1 MTNDRVWCVSCQR
14 WLKHDQG
21 YCPMFPDVLPPMVV
35 RRLEYTI
42 DTPMGSTDYK
52 VITGKKWAECVCL
65 IHTCF
70 EAEPKLGKWIVGQG
84 EKLHLGQDAG
94 KMLCLVGPGWGGD
107 VIRDTEK
114 DLLSLC
120 KNCVREWQKQPI

>member
-1 MTNDRVWCVSCQR
+1 MITVAAWCVSCQR
-14 WLKHDQG
+14 WLVHDKW
-21 YCPMFPDVLPPMVV
+21 YCPLFPDVNISPP
-35 RRLEYTI
+35 
-42 DTPMGSTDYK
+42 
-52 VITGKKWAECVCL
+52 GKKWDKCVCL

-84 EKLHLGQDAG
+84 EKLHLG
-94 KMLCLVGPGWGGD
+94 KNHWLMLCLVGPGWGGD

-114 DLLSLC
+114 DLPSLC